1 MNEKISIIVPIY
13 KVEPYIRECIESICD
28 QTYKN
33 LEILLVD
40 DGSPDE
46 CGRICDEYAAR
57 DNRIKVFHIQNSGQ
71 SHARNVG
78 LEAAT
83 GSYIGFVDG
92 DDKANPEMYEKLL
105 NLASEQD
112 SEIVECNFKG
122 RKEKTPDEI
131 PEGTVISMTGREAL
145 IRQLDE
151 RTASRYPSTS
161 VWSKLFKREVIG
173 NMHFPDGRIHEEY
186 AFLSGALLNAQN
198 YTYLNECL
206 YERTLRSDSTTA
218 EQFSARTL
226 DKIYVYQM
234 RNELLSGRGE
244 KDLLALSKEQEFSL
258 LLYDALQAYNAG
270 MISERQEIE
279 KMIAPQKREI
289 LQSHLTVKKK
299 LQYIVFF
306 INKKLYYCLRKDKQH
321 VEKKI

>member
-13 KVEPYIRECIESICD
+13 KVEPYIRKCIESICA

-57 DNRIKVFHIQNSGQ
+57 DDRIKVFHIQNSGQ

-78 LEAAT
+78 LQAAT

-92 DDKANPEMYEKLL
+92 DDRVDPEMYEKLL
-105 NLASEQD
+105 NHALEQD
-112 SEIVECNFKG
+112 SEIVECNFRG
-122 RKEKTPDEI
+122 RKEKIPDEI
-131 PEGTVISMTGREAL
+131 PEGAVISMTGREA
-145 IRQLDE
+145 ITRQLNE

-161 VWSKLFKREVIG
+161 VWSKLFKREVIRD
-173 NMHFPDGRIHEEY
+173 MQFPDGRIHEEY
-186 AFLSGALLNAQN
+186 AFLCGAFLNARK
-198 YTYLNECL
+198 YTYRNECL

-218 EQFSARTL
+218 EQFSKRTL
-226 DKIYVYQM
+226 DKIYVYQT
-234 RNELLSGRGE
+234 RNELLAGKGE
-244 KDLLALSKEQEFSL
+244 KDLLVLSKEQEFSL
-258 LLYDALQAYNAG
+258 LLSDALQAHNAG
-270 MISERQEIE
+270 MIQERQEIE
-279 KMIAPQKREI
+279 KLIAAQKQEI
-289 LQSHLTVKKK
+289 LKSRLTAKKK

-306 INKKLYYCLRKDKQH
+306 INKNMYYCLRRNK
-321 VEKKI
+321 

>member
-13 KVEPYIRECIESICD
+13 KVEIYIRECIESICN
-28 QTYKN
+28 QTYRN
-33 LEILLVD
+33 LEIILVN

-57 DNRIKVFHIQNSGQ
+57 DNRIKAFHIQNSGQ

-78 LEAAT
+78 LQAAT

-92 DDKANPEMYEKLL
+92 DDKVNPEMYEKLL
-105 NLASEQD
+105 NHALEQHA
-112 SEIVECNFKG
+112 EIVECNFQG
-122 RKEKTPDEI
+122 RKEKIPDEI
-131 PEGTVISMTGREAL
+131 PEGAVISMTGREA
-145 IRQLDE
+145 ITRQLDE

-161 VWSKLFKREVIG
+161 VWSKLFKREVLQD
-173 NMHFPDGRIHEEY
+173 MRFPDGRIHEEY
-186 AFLSGALLNAQN
+186 AFLCGAFLNAQR
-198 YTYLNECL
+198 YAYRNECL

-218 EQFSARTL
+218 EQFSKRTL

-234 RNELLSGRGE
+234 RNELLKERGE

-258 LLYDALQAYNAG
+258 LLHDALKAHHAG
-270 MISERQEIE
+270 MVQERQEIE
-279 KMIAPQKREI
+279 KLIATEKKEI

-299 LQYIVFF
+299 LQYVVFF
-306 INKKLYYCLRKDKQH
+306 INKKLFYCLRG
-321 VEKKI
+321 II